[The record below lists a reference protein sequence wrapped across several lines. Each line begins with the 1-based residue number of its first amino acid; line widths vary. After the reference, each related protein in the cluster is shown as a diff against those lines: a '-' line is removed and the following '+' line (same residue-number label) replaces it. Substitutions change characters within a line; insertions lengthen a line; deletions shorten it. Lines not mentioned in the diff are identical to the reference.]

1 MPSARRGPLS
11 TGNGTRLPN
20 PGAFE
25 YLTCVDVLGLRPHP
39 HATRTVKRF
48 AHRSSFFTRAPEPL
62 ANGSPF
68 FVIKALL
75 PAPALPPPTRARRP
89 RPAPPAPASHTA
101 PSLLTRLLLPTLC
114 SQPCSL
120 SPSVRAR
127 DNWEQGVPLR
137 RVRSVAP
144 DNGRWST
151 TSVPSCLVYQTCGD
165 VHARME
171 GAF

>member
-1 MPSARRGPLS
+1 MSWAFGLTRTPREPLNAPRIEVLFSPAPLS
-11 TGNGTRLPN
+11 PSPTAAPSLLSRH
-20 PGAFE
+20 
-25 YLTCVDVLGLRPHP
+25 CSQ
-39 HATRTVKRF
+39 
-48 AHRSSFFTRAPEPL
+48 HRHSH
-62 ANGSPF
+62 
-68 FVIKALL
+68 
-75 PAPALPPPTRARRP
+75 PPTRARRP
-89 RPAPPAPASHTA
+89 RPAPPAPAPHTA

-127 DNWEQGVPLR
+127 DSWEQGVPLR

-144 DNGRWST
+144 DNGGWSP